1 MEDYILEMKGIVRTF
16 PGVRALNG
24 VDLQIKTGRVHG
36 LMGENGAGKSTLMKC
51 LVGINPPDSG
61 EIWLRGKKVTIPN
74 PYTALK
80 LGIAMIYQELNPVL
94 ERSVMENIWLGREPM
109 MRGIAGFLVDH
120 KTMYEQTRQLL
131 SELEIDIDP
140 KTKVKELSVAK
151 MQMIEI
157 AKAISYNADIV
168 IMDEPTSALTP
179 NEVKHLFD
187 MIRKLK
193 ERNVA
198 VIYITHKMEE
208 IFQIAD
214 EVTVLRDGNHIITE
228 PIEKMT
234 IDSLISAM
242 VGRRLT
248 EMFPKMECKIGDVKM
263 SVRHLEVPGLL
274 HDISFD
280 LRKGEILGV
289 AGLVGAGRTELM
301 ETLFGLRQKSAG
313 EILIDGKKTDIR
325 TPADAIKAGIGFLTE
340 DRRLNG
346 IIPVLSVK
354 INTIVANL
362 AHYTK
367 FGIFLNHKKIY
378 KDCEEYKE
386 RLKIRTPSLEAL
398 IQNLS
403 GGNQQKVLVARW
415 LLTNPEILILD
426 EPTRGI
432 DVGAK
437 AEIHTIITKLAC
449 EGKSIIMVSSEM
461 PEILG
466 MSDRI
471 MVVSHGQI
479 TAVLD
484 RKEADQETIMRYA
497 AAKYNNNQVA

>member
-1 MEDYILEMKGIVRTF
+1 
-16 PGVRALNG
+16 
-24 VDLQIKTGRVHG
+24 
-36 LMGENGAGKSTLMKC
+36 
-51 LVGINPPDSG
+51 
-61 EIWLRGKKVTIPN
+61 
-74 PYTALK
+74 
-80 LGIAMIYQELNPVL
+80 
-94 ERSVMENIWLGREPM
+94 
-109 MRGIAGFLVDH
+109 
-120 KTMYEQTRQLL
+120 
-131 SELEIDIDP
+131 
-140 KTKVKELSVAK
+140 
-151 MQMIEI
+151 
-157 AKAISYNADIV
+157 
-168 IMDEPTSALTP
+168 
-179 NEVKHLFD
+179 

-248 EMFPKMECKIGDVKM
+248 EMFPKMESKIGDVKM

-301 ETLFGLRQKSAG
+301 EALFGLRQRSAG

-367 FGIFLNHKKIY
+367 FGVFLNHKKIY

-471 MVVSHGQI
+471 LVVSRGQI

>member
-1 MEDYILEMKGIVRTF
+1 MEDYILEMKNIVRTF

-24 VDLQIKTGRVHG
+24 VDFRARRGSVHA

-61 EIWLRGKKVTIPN
+61 EIRLKGEKVTISN
-74 PYTALK
+74 PHDALK
-80 LGIAMIYQELNPVL
+80 LGIAMIYQELNPVI

-109 MRGIAGFLVDH
+109 LRGCSFLVDH
-120 KTMYEQTRQLL
+120 RAMYEQTRLL
-131 SELEIDIDP
+131 LEELEIDIDP
-140 KTKVKELSVAK
+140 KIKVKELSVAK

-168 IMDEPTSALTP
+168 IMDEPTSSLTP
-179 NEVKHLFD
+179 NEVEHLFS

-193 ERNVA
+193 DRNVA
-198 VIYITHKMEE
+198 IIYITHKMEE
-208 IFQIAD
+208 IFTIAD
-214 EVTVLRDGNHIITE
+214 EVTVLRDGNHITTK
-228 PIEKMT
+228 PIAEMT
-234 IDSLISAM
+234 IDSLITAM

-248 EMFPKMECKIGDVKM
+248 EMFPKMESQIGDVKLA
-263 SVRHLEVPGLL
+263 VRHLEVPGLL

-301 ETLFGLRQKSAG
+301 ETLFGLRRRSSG
-313 EILIDGKKTDIR
+313 EIFIDGKKVDIR
-325 TPADAIKAGIGFLTE
+325 MPSDAIKAGIGFLTE

-354 INTIVANL
+354 TNIIVANL
-362 AHYTK
+362 RNYLRHG
-367 FGIFLNHKKIY
+367 FFLNLKKIRQ
-378 KDCEEYKE
+378 DCEEYKD
-386 RLKIRTPSLEAL
+386 RLKIRTPSLDAL

-415 LLTNPEILILD
+415 LLTNPDILILD

-471 MVVSHGQI
+471 MVMSRGQI
-479 TAVLD
+479 TAILD

-497 AAKYNNNQVA
+497 AAKANNNVA

>member
-1 MEDYILEMKGIVRTF
+1 MEEYILEMKDIVRTF

-24 VDLQIKTGRVHG
+24 VEFRAKRGVVHA

-61 EIWLRGKKVTIPN
+61 EIWLKGKKVQIQNPN
-74 PYTALK
+74 EALK
-80 LGIAMIYQELNPVL
+80 LGIAMIYQELNPVA

-109 MRGIAGFLVDH
+109 LSKLPLFVDH
-120 KTMYEQTRQLL
+120 KEMYKKTKELL
-131 SELEIDIDP
+131 ENLEINIEP
-140 KTKVKELSVAK
+140 KVKVKELSVAK

-168 IMDEPTSALTP
+168 IMDEPTSSLTP
-179 NEVKHLFD
+179 NEVEHLFS
-187 MIRKLK
+187 MIQKLK
-193 ERNVA
+193 DRGVA

-208 IFQIAD
+208 IFNIAD
-214 EVTVLRDGNHIITE
+214 EVTVLRDGNHILTK
-228 PIEKMT
+228 PISEMT
-234 IDSLISAM
+234 IDSLITAM
-242 VGRRLT
+242 VGRYLT
-248 EMFPKMECKIGDVKM
+248 DMFPKMQSQIGDVKL

-280 LRKGEILGV
+280 VRKGEILGV

-301 ETLFGLRQKSAG
+301 ETLFGLRRKSSG
-313 EILIDGKKTDIR
+313 EIFIDGEKVEIR
-325 TPADAIKAGIGFLTE
+325 SPSDAINTGIGFLTE

-346 IIPVLSVK
+346 IIPVLSVQMN
-354 INTIVANL
+354 IILANIKNYSKL
-362 AHYTK
+362 K
-367 FGIFLNHKKIY
+367 IFLDLKTMQN
-378 KDCEEYKE
+378 DCEKYKE

-415 LLTNPEILILD
+415 LLTNPDILILD

-471 MVVSHGQI
+471 LVMSHGQI
-479 TAVLD
+479 TAILD
-484 RKEADQETIMRYA
+484 RKDANQEIIMRYA
-497 AAKYNNNQVA
+497 AAKTNAAIVA

>member
-1 MEDYILEMKGIVRTF
+1 MEEYILEMKDIVRTF

-24 VDLQIKTGRVHG
+24 VDFRAKRGVVHA

-61 EIWLRGKKVTIPN
+61 EIWLKGKKVQIQNPN
-74 PYTALK
+74 EALK
-80 LGIAMIYQELNPVL
+80 LGIAMIYQELNPVA

-109 MRGIAGFLVDH
+109 LSKLPLFVDH
-120 KTMYEQTRQLL
+120 KEMYKKTKELL
-131 SELEIDIDP
+131 ENLEINIEP
-140 KTKVKELSVAK
+140 KVKVKELSVAK

-168 IMDEPTSALTP
+168 IMDEPTSSLTP
-179 NEVKHLFD
+179 NEVEHLFS
-187 MIRKLK
+187 MIQKLK
-193 ERNVA
+193 DRGVA

-208 IFQIAD
+208 IFNIAD
-214 EVTVLRDGNHIITE
+214 EVTVLRDGNHILTK
-228 PIEKMT
+228 PISEMT
-234 IDSLISAM
+234 IDSLITAM
-242 VGRRLT
+242 VGRYLT
-248 EMFPKMECKIGDVKM
+248 DMFPKMQSQIGDVKL

-274 HDISFD
+274 HDISID
-280 LRKGEILGV
+280 VRKGEILGV

-301 ETLFGLRQKSAG
+301 ETLFGLRRKSSG
-313 EILIDGKKTDIR
+313 EIFIDGEKVEIR
-325 TPADAIKAGIGFLTE
+325 SPSDAINTGIGFLTE

-346 IIPVLSVK
+346 IIPVLSVQMN
-354 INTIVANL
+354 IILANIKNYSKL
-362 AHYTK
+362 K
-367 FGIFLNHKKIY
+367 IFLDLKTMQN
-378 KDCEEYKE
+378 DCEKYKE

-415 LLTNPEILILD
+415 LLTNPDILILD

-471 MVVSHGQI
+471 LVMSHGQI
-479 TAVLD
+479 TAILD
-484 RKEADQETIMRYA
+484 RKDANQEIIMRYA
-497 AAKYNNNQVA
+497 AAKTNAAIVA

>member
-1 MEDYILEMKGIVRTF
+1 MEEYILEMKDIVRTF

-24 VDLQIKTGRVHG
+24 VDFRAKRGVVHA
-36 LMGENGAGKSTLMKC
+36 LMGENGAGKSTHMKC

-61 EIWLRGKKVTIPN
+61 EIWLKGKKVQIQNPN
-74 PYTALK
+74 EALK
-80 LGIAMIYQELNPVL
+80 LGIAMIYQELNPVA

-109 MRGIAGFLVDH
+109 LSKLPLFVDH
-120 KTMYEQTRQLL
+120 KEMYKKTKELL
-131 SELEIDIDP
+131 ENLEINIEP
-140 KTKVKELSVAK
+140 KVKVKELSVAK

-168 IMDEPTSALTP
+168 IMDEPTSSLTP
-179 NEVKHLFD
+179 NEVEHLFS
-187 MIRKLK
+187 MIQKLK
-193 ERNVA
+193 DRGVA

-208 IFQIAD
+208 IFNIAD
-214 EVTVLRDGNHIITE
+214 EVTVLRDGNHILTK
-228 PIEKMT
+228 PISEMT
-234 IDSLISAM
+234 IDSLITAM
-242 VGRRLT
+242 VGRYLT
-248 EMFPKMECKIGDVKM
+248 DMFPKMQSQIGDVKL

-280 LRKGEILGV
+280 VRKGEILGV

-301 ETLFGLRQKSAG
+301 ETLFGLRRKSSG
-313 EILIDGKKTDIR
+313 EIFIDGEKVEIR
-325 TPADAIKAGIGFLTE
+325 SPSDAINTGIGFLTE

-346 IIPVLSVK
+346 IIPVLSVQMN
-354 INTIVANL
+354 IILANIKNYSKL
-362 AHYTK
+362 K
-367 FGIFLNHKKIY
+367 IFLDLKTMQN
-378 KDCEEYKE
+378 DCEKYKE

-415 LLTNPEILILD
+415 LLTNPDILILD

-471 MVVSHGQI
+471 LVMSHGQI
-479 TAVLD
+479 TAILD
-484 RKEADQETIMRYA
+484 RKDANQEIIMRYA
-497 AAKYNNNQVA
+497 AAKTNAAIVA

>member
-1 MEDYILEMKGIVRTF
+1 
-16 PGVRALNG
+16 
-24 VDLQIKTGRVHG
+24 
-36 LMGENGAGKSTLMKC
+36 
-51 LVGINPPDSG
+51 
-61 EIWLRGKKVTIPN
+61 
-74 PYTALK
+74 
-80 LGIAMIYQELNPVL
+80 
-94 ERSVMENIWLGREPM
+94 
-109 MRGIAGFLVDH
+109 
-120 KTMYEQTRQLL
+120 
-131 SELEIDIDP
+131 
-140 KTKVKELSVAK
+140 
-151 MQMIEI
+151 
-157 AKAISYNADIV
+157 
-168 IMDEPTSALTP
+168 
-179 NEVKHLFD
+179 

-193 ERNVA
+193 DRNVA
-198 VIYITHKMEE
+198 IIYITHKMEE
-208 IFQIAD
+208 IFTIAD
-214 EVTVLRDGNHIITE
+214 EVTVLRDGNHITTK
-228 PIEKMT
+228 PIAEMT
-234 IDSLISAM
+234 IDSLITAM

-248 EMFPKMECKIGDVKM
+248 EMFPKMESQIGDVKLA
-263 SVRHLEVPGLL
+263 VRHLEVPGLL

-301 ETLFGLRQKSAG
+301 ETLFGLRRRSSG
-313 EILIDGKKTDIR
+313 EIFIDGKKVDIR
-325 TPADAIKAGIGFLTE
+325 MPSDAIKAGIGFLTE

-354 INTIVANL
+354 TNIIVANL
-362 AHYTK
+362 RNYLRHG
-367 FGIFLNHKKIY
+367 FFLNLKKIRQ
-378 KDCEEYKE
+378 DCEEYKD
-386 RLKIRTPSLEAL
+386 RLKIRTPSLDAL

-415 LLTNPEILILD
+415 LLTNPDILILD

-471 MVVSHGQI
+471 MVMSRGQI
-479 TAVLD
+479 TAILD

-497 AAKYNNNQVA
+497 AAKANNNVA

>member
-1 MEDYILEMKGIVRTF
+1 MEEYILEMKGIVRTF

-24 VDLQIKTGRVHG
+24 VDFRIRPGSVHA

-61 EIWLRGKKVTIPN
+61 EIWLKGRKVSIPN
-74 PYTALK
+74 PHTALK

-109 MRGIAGFLVDH
+109 HASAKFLVDH
-120 KTMYEQTRQLL
+120 KAMYAQTKTLL

-140 KTKVKELSVAK
+140 KTKVKELSVAR

-179 NEVKHLFD
+179 NEVEHLFA
-187 MIRKLK
+187 MIRKLR

-214 EVTVLRDGNHIITE
+214 EVTVLRDGNHIITK
-228 PIEKMT
+228 PISEMN
-234 IDSLISAM
+234 IDSLITAM
-242 VGRRLT
+242 VGRHLT
-248 EMFPKMECKIGDVKM
+248 EMFPKMESQIGGVKM
-263 SVRHLEVPGLL
+263 EVRHLEVPGLL
-274 HDISFD
+274 HDISFE

-301 ETLFGLRQKSAG
+301 ETIFGLRKRSAG
-313 EILIDGKKTDIR
+313 DIFIDGKKVNIQS
-325 TPADAIKAGIGFLTE
+325 PADAIKAGIGFLTE

-346 IIPVLSVK
+346 IIPVLSVR

-362 AHYTK
+362 GQYLK
-367 FGIFLNHKKIY
+367 YGIFLNHRKIR
-378 KDCEEYKE
+378 KDCEEYKD
-386 RLKIRTPSLEAL
+386 RLKIRTPSLDAL

-415 LLTNPEILILD
+415 LLTNPDILILD

-471 MVVSHGQI
+471 LVMSRGEI

-484 RKEADQETIMRYA
+484 RKDADQETIMRYA
-497 AAKYNNNQVA
+497 AAKANNNHQVA

>member
-1 MEDYILEMKGIVRTF
+1 MEDYILEMKSIVRTF

-24 VDLQIKTGRVHG
+24 VDFSAKRGMVHA

-61 EIWLRGKKVTIPN
+61 EIWLKGKRVVIPN
-74 PYTALK
+74 PHEALK

-109 MRGIAGFLVDH
+109 LRGVPVLVDH
-120 KTMYEQTRQLL
+120 KAMYAQTKELL
-131 SELEIDIDP
+131 GELEIEIDP
-140 KTKVKELSVAK
+140 KIKVKELSVAK

-157 AKAISYNADIV
+157 AKAISYNADVV
-168 IMDEPTSALTP
+168 IMDEPTSSLTP
-179 NEVKHLFD
+179 NEVDHLFS

-208 IFQIAD
+208 IFTIAD
-214 EVTVLRDGNHIITE
+214 EVTVLRDGNNITTS
-228 PIEKMT
+228 PISEIT
-234 IDSLISAM
+234 IDTLITAM

-248 EMFPKMECKIGDVKM
+248 EMFPKMESQIGDVKLA
-263 SVRHLEVPGLL
+263 VKHIELPGLL

-280 LRKGEILGV
+280 LKRGEILGV

-301 ETLFGLRQKSAG
+301 ETIFGLRHRTAG
-313 EILIDGKKTDIR
+313 DVFIDGKKIEIR
-325 TPADAIKAGIGFLTE
+325 APSDAIAAGIGFLTE

-354 INTIVANL
+354 LNTIVANIRSY
-362 AHYTK
+362 AR
-367 FGIFLNHKKIY
+367 FGLFLNLKKIRRDCDDY
-378 KDCEEYKE
+378 KD

-415 LLTNPEILILD
+415 LLTNPDILILD

-471 MVVSHGQI
+471 LVMSRGQL

-497 AAKYNNNQVA
+497 AAKANNNQVA

>member
-1 MEDYILEMKGIVRTF
+1 MEEYILEMKDIVRTF

-24 VDLQIKTGRVHG
+24 VDFRAKRGVVHA

-61 EIWLRGKKVTIPN
+61 EIWLKGKKVQIQNPN
-74 PYTALK
+74 EALK
-80 LGIAMIYQELNPVL
+80 LGIAMIYQELNPVA

-109 MRGIAGFLVDH
+109 LPKLPLFVDH
-120 KTMYEQTRQLL
+120 KEMYKKTKELL
-131 SELEIDIDP
+131 ENLEINIEP
-140 KTKVKELSVAK
+140 KVKVKELSVAK

-168 IMDEPTSALTP
+168 IMDEPTSSLTP
-179 NEVKHLFD
+179 NEVEHLFS
-187 MIRKLK
+187 MIQKLK
-193 ERNVA
+193 DRGVA

-208 IFQIAD
+208 IFNIAD
-214 EVTVLRDGNHIITE
+214 EVTVLRDGNHILTK
-228 PIEKMT
+228 PISEMT
-234 IDSLISAM
+234 IDSLITAM
-242 VGRRLT
+242 VGRYLT
-248 EMFPKMECKIGDVKM
+248 DMFPKMQSQIGDVKL

-280 LRKGEILGV
+280 VRKGEILGV

-301 ETLFGLRQKSAG
+301 ETLFGLRRKSSG
-313 EILIDGKKTDIR
+313 EIFIDGEKVEIR
-325 TPADAIKAGIGFLTE
+325 SPSDAINTGIGFLTE

-346 IIPVLSVK
+346 IIPVLSVQMN
-354 INTIVANL
+354 IILANIKNYSKL
-362 AHYTK
+362 K
-367 FGIFLNHKKIY
+367 IFLDLKTMQN
-378 KDCEEYKE
+378 DCEKYKE

-415 LLTNPEILILD
+415 LLTNPDILILD

-471 MVVSHGQI
+471 LVMSHGQI
-479 TAVLD
+479 TAILD
-484 RKEADQETIMRYA
+484 RKDANQEIIMRYA
-497 AAKYNNNQVA
+497 AAKTNAAIVA

>member
-1 MEDYILEMKGIVRTF
+1 
-16 PGVRALNG
+16 
-24 VDLQIKTGRVHG
+24 
-36 LMGENGAGKSTLMKC
+36 
-51 LVGINPPDSG
+51 
-61 EIWLRGKKVTIPN
+61 
-74 PYTALK
+74 
-80 LGIAMIYQELNPVL
+80 
-94 ERSVMENIWLGREPM
+94 
-109 MRGIAGFLVDH
+109 
-120 KTMYEQTRQLL
+120 
-131 SELEIDIDP
+131 
-140 KTKVKELSVAK
+140 
-151 MQMIEI
+151 MIEI

-248 EMFPKMECKIGDVKM
+248 EMFPKMESKIGDVKM

-301 ETLFGLRQKSAG
+301 EALFGLRQRSAG

-367 FGIFLNHKKIY
+367 FGVFLNHKKIY

-403 GGNQQKVLVARW
+403 GGNQQKVVIAREIGRNPELLVAAQ
-415 LLTNPEILILD
+415 
-426 EPTRGI
+426 PTRGL
-432 DVGAK
+432 DVGAI
-437 AEIHTIITKLAC
+437 EF
-449 EGKSIIMVSSEM
+449 V
-461 PEILG
+461 
-466 MSDRI
+466 
-471 MVVSHGQI
+471 HGQI
-479 TAVLD
+479 LAERTAGKAVLLISLELEEVLSLAD
-484 RKEADQETIMRYA
+484 RILVMYEGHIVKEFTGSEADAETLGYYMTGGGGTKLDGSIA
-497 AAKYNNNQVA
+497 PGAPAEGEVGA

>member
-1 MEDYILEMKGIVRTF
+1 MEDYILEMKNIVRTF

-24 VDLQIKTGRVHG
+24 VDFRAKRGSVHA

-61 EIWLRGKKVTIPN
+61 EIWLKGKKVTIPN
-74 PYTALK
+74 PHEALK

-109 MRGIAGFLVDH
+109 LRRFGLLVDH
-120 KTMYEQTRQLL
+120 RAMYEQTRQLL
-131 SELEIDIDP
+131 KELEIDIDP

-157 AKAISYNADIV
+157 AKAISYNADVV
-168 IMDEPTSALTP
+168 IMDEPTSSLTP
-179 NEVKHLFD
+179 NEVEHLFS

-193 ERNVA
+193 ARNVA

-208 IFQIAD
+208 IFTIAD
-214 EVTVLRDGNHIITE
+214 EVTVLRDGNNITTN
-228 PIEKMT
+228 PIAEMT
-234 IDSLISAM
+234 IDSLITAM
-242 VGRRLT
+242 VGRHLT
-248 EMFPKMECKIGDVKM
+248 EMFPKMESQIGDVKLA
-263 SVRHLEVPGLL
+263 VRHLEVPGLL

-301 ETLFGLRQKSAG
+301 EALFGLRRKSAG
-313 EILIDGKKTDIR
+313 EIFIDGKKVEIR
-325 TPADAIKAGIGFLTE
+325 APSDAIEAGIGFLTE

-354 INTIVANL
+354 VNIIVANL
-362 AHYTK
+362 RNYLRYG
-367 FGIFLNHKKIY
+367 FFLNLKKIHQ
-378 KDCEEYKE
+378 DCEEFKD
-386 RLKIRTPSLEAL
+386 RLKIRAPSLDTL

-415 LLTNPEILILD
+415 LLTNPDILILD

-471 MVVSHGQI
+471 MVMSRGQI
-479 TAVLD
+479 TAILD

-497 AAKYNNNQVA
+497 AAKANNNKVA

>member
-1 MEDYILEMKGIVRTF
+1 MEEYILEMKDIVRTF

-24 VDLQIKTGRVHG
+24 VDFRAKRGVVHA

-61 EIWLRGKKVTIPN
+61 EIWLKGKKVQIQNPN
-74 PYTALK
+74 EALK
-80 LGIAMIYQELNPVL
+80 LGIAMIYQELNPVA

-109 MRGIAGFLVDH
+109 LSKLPLFVDH
-120 KTMYEQTRQLL
+120 KEMYKKTKELL
-131 SELEIDIDP
+131 ENLEINIEP
-140 KTKVKELSVAK
+140 KVKVKELSVAK

-168 IMDEPTSALTP
+168 IMDEPTSSLTP
-179 NEVKHLFD
+179 NEVEHLFS
-187 MIRKLK
+187 MIQKLK
-193 ERNVA
+193 DRGVA

-208 IFQIAD
+208 IFNIAD
-214 EVTVLRDGNHIITE
+214 EVTVLRDGNHILTK
-228 PIEKMT
+228 PISEMT
-234 IDSLISAM
+234 IDSLITAM
-242 VGRRLT
+242 VGRYLT
-248 EMFPKMECKIGDVKM
+248 DMFPKMQSQIGDVKL

-280 LRKGEILGV
+280 VRKGEILGV

-301 ETLFGLRQKSAG
+301 ETLFGLRRKSSG
-313 EILIDGKKTDIR
+313 EIFIDGEKVEIR
-325 TPADAIKAGIGFLTE
+325 SPSDAINTGIGFLTE

-346 IIPVLSVK
+346 IIPVLSVQMN
-354 INTIVANL
+354 IILANIKNYSKL
-362 AHYTK
+362 K
-367 FGIFLNHKKIY
+367 IFLDLKTMQN
-378 KDCEEYKE
+378 DCEKYKE

-415 LLTNPEILILD
+415 LLTNPDILILD

-471 MVVSHGQI
+471 LVMSHGQI
-479 TAVLD
+479 TAILD
-484 RKEADQETIMRYA
+484 RKDANQEIIMRYA
-497 AAKYNNNQVA
+497 AAKTNAAIVA

>member
-1 MEDYILEMKGIVRTF
+1 MEDCILEMKSIVRTF

-24 VDLQIKTGRVHG
+24 VDFSAKRGMVHA

-61 EIWLRGKKVTIPN
+61 EIWLKGKKVVIPN
-74 PYTALK
+74 PHEALK

-109 MRGIAGFLVDH
+109 LRGAPFLVDH
-120 KTMYEQTRQLL
+120 KAMYAQTKELL
-131 SELEIDIDP
+131 KELEIEIDP
-140 KTKVKELSVAK
+140 KIKVKELSVAK

-168 IMDEPTSALTP
+168 IMDEPTSSLTP
-179 NEVKHLFD
+179 NEVEHLFS

-193 ERNVA
+193 ERSVA

-208 IFQIAD
+208 IFTIAD
-214 EVTVLRDGNHIITE
+214 EVTVLRDGNNITTN
-228 PIEKMT
+228 PISEIT
-234 IDSLISAM
+234 IDSLITAM

-248 EMFPKMECKIGDVKM
+248 EMFPKMESQIGDVKLA
-263 SVRHLEVPGLL
+263 VKHLEVPGLL

-280 LRKGEILGV
+280 LKRGEILGV

-301 ETLFGLRQKSAG
+301 ETIFGLRHKTSG
-313 EILIDGKKTDIR
+313 EVFIDGKKIDIR
-325 TPADAIKAGIGFLTE
+325 TPSDAIEAGIGFLTE

-354 INTIVANL
+354 LNTIVANIRS
-362 AHYTK
+362 YVR
-367 FGIFLNHKKIY
+367 FGLFLNLKKIQHDCEDY
-378 KDCEEYKE
+378 KD

-415 LLTNPEILILD
+415 LLTNPDILILD

-471 MVVSHGQI
+471 LVMSRGQL
-479 TAVLD
+479 TAILD

-497 AAKYNNNQVA
+497 AAKANNNQVA

>member
-1 MEDYILEMKGIVRTF
+1 MEDYILEMKNIVRTF

-24 VDLQIKTGRVHG
+24 VDFRAKRGSVHA

-61 EIWLRGKKVTIPN
+61 EIWLKGEKVTIPN
-74 PYTALK
+74 PHEALK

-109 MRGIAGFLVDH
+109 LRGLGVLVDH

-131 SELEIDIDP
+131 KELEIDIDP
-140 KTKVKELSVAK
+140 KIKVKELSVAK

-157 AKAISYNADIV
+157 AKAISYNADVV
-168 IMDEPTSALTP
+168 IMDEPTSSLTP
-179 NEVKHLFD
+179 NEVEHLFS

-193 ERNVA
+193 ARNVA

-208 IFQIAD
+208 IFTIAD
-214 EVTVLRDGNHIITE
+214 EVTVLRDGNNITTN
-228 PIEKMT
+228 PISEMT
-234 IDSLISAM
+234 IDSLITAM

-248 EMFPKMECKIGDVKM
+248 EMFPKMESQIGDVKLA
-263 SVRHLEVPGLL
+263 VQHVEVPGLL

-301 ETLFGLRQKSAG
+301 ETLFGLRRKSAG
-313 EILIDGKKTDIR
+313 EILIDGKKVEIR
-325 TPADAIKAGIGFLTE
+325 SPTDAIEAGIGFLTE

-354 INTIVANL
+354 VNTIVANL
-362 AHYTK
+362 RNYLK
-367 FGIFLNHKKIY
+367 YGFFLNLKHIHT
-378 KDCEEYKE
+378 DCEDFRD
-386 RLKIRTPSLEAL
+386 RLKIRSPSLDAL

-415 LLTNPEILILD
+415 LLTNPDILILD

-466 MSDRI
+466 MSDRVLV
-471 MVVSHGQI
+471 MSRGQI
-479 TAVLD
+479 TAILD
-484 RKEADQETIMRYA
+484 RKDADQETIMRYA
-497 AAKYNNNQVA
+497 SAKANNNKVA

>member
-1 MEDYILEMKGIVRTF
+1 MEDYILEMKNIVRTF

-24 VDLQIKTGRVHG
+24 VDFRARRGSVHA

-61 EIWLRGKKVTIPN
+61 EIWLKGEKVTILN
-74 PYTALK
+74 PHDALK
-80 LGIAMIYQELNPVL
+80 LGIAMIYQELNPVI

-109 MRGIAGFLVDH
+109 LRGCSFLVDH
-120 KTMYEQTRQLL
+120 RAMYEQTRQLL
-131 SELEIDIDP
+131 EELEIDIDP
-140 KTKVKELSVAK
+140 KIKVKELSVAK

-168 IMDEPTSALTP
+168 IMDEPTSSLTP
-179 NEVKHLFD
+179 NEVEHLFS

-193 ERNVA
+193 DRNVA
-198 VIYITHKMEE
+198 IIYITHKMEE
-208 IFQIAD
+208 IFTIAD
-214 EVTVLRDGNHIITE
+214 EVTVLRDGNHITTK
-228 PIEKMT
+228 PIAEMT
-234 IDSLISAM
+234 IDSLITAM

-248 EMFPKMECKIGDVKM
+248 EMFPKMESQIGDTKLA
-263 SVRHLEVPGLL
+263 VRHLEVSGLL

-301 ETLFGLRQKSAG
+301 ETLFGLRRRSSG
-313 EILIDGKKTDIR
+313 EIFIDGKKVDIR
-325 TPADAIKAGIGFLTE
+325 MPSDAIKAGIGFLTE

-354 INTIVANL
+354 TNIIVANL
-362 AHYTK
+362 RNYLRHG
-367 FGIFLNHKKIY
+367 FFLNLKKIRQ
-378 KDCEEYKE
+378 DCEEYKD
-386 RLKIRTPSLEAL
+386 RLKIRTPSLDTL

-415 LLTNPEILILD
+415 LLTNPDILILD

-471 MVVSHGQI
+471 MVMSRGQV
-479 TAVLD
+479 TAILD

-497 AAKYNNNQVA
+497 AAKANNNVA

>member
-1 MEDYILEMKGIVRTF
+1 MEEYILEMKDIVRTF

-24 VDLQIKTGRVHG
+24 VDFRAKRGVVHA

-61 EIWLRGKKVTIPN
+61 EIWLKGKKVQIQNPN
-74 PYTALK
+74 EALK
-80 LGIAMIYQELNPVL
+80 LGIAMIYQELNPVA

-109 MRGIAGFLVDH
+109 LSKLPLFVDH
-120 KTMYEQTRQLL
+120 KEMYKKTKELL
-131 SELEIDIDP
+131 ENLEINIEP
-140 KTKVKELSVAK
+140 KVKVKELSVAK

-168 IMDEPTSALTP
+168 IMDEPTSSLTP
-179 NEVKHLFD
+179 NEVEHLFS
-187 MIRKLK
+187 MIQKLK
-193 ERNVA
+193 DRGVA

-208 IFQIAD
+208 IFTIAD
-214 EVTVLRDGNHIITE
+214 EVTVLRDGNHILTK
-228 PIEKMT
+228 PISEMT
-234 IDSLISAM
+234 IDSLITAM
-242 VGRRLT
+242 VGRYLT
-248 EMFPKMECKIGDVKM
+248 DMFPKMQSQIGDVKL

-280 LRKGEILGV
+280 VRKGEILGV

-301 ETLFGLRQKSAG
+301 ETLFGLRRKSSG
-313 EILIDGKKTDIR
+313 EIFIDGEKVEIR
-325 TPADAIKAGIGFLTE
+325 SPSDAINTGIGFLTE

-346 IIPVLSVK
+346 IIPVLSVQMN
-354 INTIVANL
+354 IILANIKNYSKL
-362 AHYTK
+362 K
-367 FGIFLNHKKIY
+367 IFLDLKTMQN
-378 KDCEEYKE
+378 DCEKYKE

-415 LLTNPEILILD
+415 LLTNPDILILD

-471 MVVSHGQI
+471 LVMSHGQI
-479 TAVLD
+479 TAILD
-484 RKEADQETIMRYA
+484 RKDANQEIIMRYA
-497 AAKYNNNQVA
+497 AAKTNAAIVA

>member
-1 MEDYILEMKGIVRTF
+1 MEEYILEMKDIVRTF

-24 VDLQIKTGRVHG
+24 VDFRAKRGVVHA

-61 EIWLRGKKVTIPN
+61 EIWLKGKKVQIQNPN
-74 PYTALK
+74 EALK
-80 LGIAMIYQELNPVL
+80 LGIAMIYQELNPVA

-109 MRGIAGFLVDH
+109 LPKLPLFVDH
-120 KTMYEQTRQLL
+120 KEMYKKTKELL
-131 SELEIDIDP
+131 ENLEINIEP
-140 KTKVKELSVAK
+140 KVKVKELSVAK

-157 AKAISYNADIV
+157 AKAISYNADVV
-168 IMDEPTSALTP
+168 IMDEPTSSLTP
-179 NEVKHLFD
+179 NEVAHLFS
-187 MIRKLK
+187 MIQKLK
-193 ERNVA
+193 NRGVA

-208 IFQIAD
+208 IFNIAD
-214 EVTVLRDGNHIITE
+214 EVTVLRDGNHILTK
-228 PIEKMT
+228 PISEMT
-234 IDSLISAM
+234 IDSLITAM
-242 VGRRLT
+242 VGRYLT
-248 EMFPKMECKIGDVKM
+248 DMFPKMQSQIGDVKL

-280 LRKGEILGV
+280 VRKGEILGV

-301 ETLFGLRQKSAG
+301 ETLFGLRRKSSG
-313 EILIDGKKTDIR
+313 EIFIDGEKVEIR
-325 TPADAIKAGIGFLTE
+325 SPSDAINTGIGFLTE

-346 IIPVLSVK
+346 IIPVLSVQMN
-354 INTIVANL
+354 IILANIKNYSKL
-362 AHYTK
+362 K
-367 FGIFLNHKKIY
+367 IFLDLKTMQN
-378 KDCEEYKE
+378 DCEKYKE

-415 LLTNPEILILD
+415 LLTNPDILILD

-471 MVVSHGQI
+471 LVMSHGQI
-479 TAVLD
+479 TAILD
-484 RKEADQETIMRYA
+484 RKDANQEIIMRYA
-497 AAKYNNNQVA
+497 AAKTNAAIVA

>member
-1 MEDYILEMKGIVRTF
+1 MEDYILEMKNIVRTF

-24 VDLQIKTGRVHG
+24 VDFRAKRGSVHA

-61 EIWLRGKKVTIPN
+61 EIWLKGKKVTIPN
-74 PYTALK
+74 PHEALK

-109 MRGIAGFLVDH
+109 LRKFGLLVDH
-120 KTMYEQTRQLL
+120 RAMYEQTRQLL
-131 SELEIDIDP
+131 KELEIDIDP

-157 AKAISYNADIV
+157 AKAISYNADVV
-168 IMDEPTSALTP
+168 IMDEPTSSLTP
-179 NEVKHLFD
+179 NEVEHLFS

-193 ERNVA
+193 ARNVA

-208 IFQIAD
+208 IFTIAD
-214 EVTVLRDGNHIITE
+214 EVTVLRDGNNITTN
-228 PIEKMT
+228 PIAEMT
-234 IDSLISAM
+234 IDSLITAM
-242 VGRRLT
+242 VGRHLT
-248 EMFPKMECKIGDVKM
+248 EMFPKMESQIGDVKLA
-263 SVRHLEVPGLL
+263 VRHLEVPGLL

-301 ETLFGLRQKSAG
+301 EALFGLRRKSAG
-313 EILIDGKKTDIR
+313 EIFIDGKKVEIR
-325 TPADAIKAGIGFLTE
+325 APSDAIEAGIGFLTE

-354 INTIVANL
+354 VNIIVANL
-362 AHYTK
+362 RNYLRYG
-367 FGIFLNHKKIY
+367 FFLNLKKIHH
-378 KDCEEYKE
+378 DCEEFKE
-386 RLKIRTPSLEAL
+386 RLKIRTPSLDTL

-415 LLTNPEILILD
+415 LLTNPDILILD

-449 EGKSIIMVSSEM
+449 EGKSVIMVSSEM

-471 MVVSHGQI
+471 MVMSRGQI
-479 TAVLD
+479 TAILD

-497 AAKYNNNQVA
+497 AAKANNNKVA

>member
-1 MEDYILEMKGIVRTF
+1 MEDYILEMKNIVRTF

-24 VDLQIKTGRVHG
+24 VDFRAKRGSVHA
-36 LMGENGAGKSTLMKC
+36 LVGENGAGKSTLMKC

-61 EIWLRGKKVTIPN
+61 EIWLKGKKVTIPN
-74 PYTALK
+74 PHEALK

-109 MRGIAGFLVDH
+109 LRKFGLLVDH
-120 KTMYEQTRQLL
+120 RAMYEQTRQLL
-131 SELEIDIDP
+131 KELEIDIDP

-157 AKAISYNADIV
+157 AKAISYNADVV
-168 IMDEPTSALTP
+168 IMDEPTSSLTP
-179 NEVKHLFD
+179 NEVEHLFS

-193 ERNVA
+193 ARNVA
-198 VIYITHKMEE
+198 IIYITHKMEE
-208 IFQIAD
+208 IFTIAD
-214 EVTVLRDGNHIITE
+214 EVTVLRDGNNITTN
-228 PIEKMT
+228 PIADMT
-234 IDSLISAM
+234 IDSLITAM
-242 VGRRLT
+242 VGRHLT
-248 EMFPKMECKIGDVKM
+248 EMFPKMESQIGDVKLA
-263 SVRHLEVPGLL
+263 VRHLEVPGLL

-301 ETLFGLRQKSAG
+301 ETLFGLRRKSGG
-313 EILIDGKKTDIR
+313 EIFIDGTKVEIR
-325 TPADAIKAGIGFLTE
+325 APSDAIEAGIGFLTE

-354 INTIVANL
+354 VNTIVANL
-362 AHYTK
+362 KNYLRYG
-367 FGIFLNHKKIY
+367 FFLNLKKIQQ
-378 KDCEEYKE
+378 DCEEFKE
-386 RLKIRTPSLEAL
+386 RLKIRTPSLDAL

-415 LLTNPEILILD
+415 LLTNPDILILD

-471 MVVSHGQI
+471 MVMSRGQI
-479 TAVLD
+479 TAILD
-484 RKEADQETIMRYA
+484 RKDADQETIMRYA
-497 AAKYNNNQVA
+497 AAKANNNKVA

>member
-1 MEDYILEMKGIVRTF
+1 MEDYILEMKNIVRTF

-24 VDLQIKTGRVHG
+24 VDFRAKRGSVHA

-61 EIWLRGKKVTIPN
+61 EIWLKGKKVTIPN
-74 PYTALK
+74 PHEALK

-109 MRGIAGFLVDH
+109 LRKFGLLVDH
-120 KTMYEQTRQLL
+120 RAMYEQTRQLL
-131 SELEIDIDP
+131 KELEIDIDP

-157 AKAISYNADIV
+157 AKAISYNADVV
-168 IMDEPTSALTP
+168 IMDEPTSSLTP
-179 NEVKHLFD
+179 NEVEHLFS

-193 ERNVA
+193 ARNVA

-208 IFQIAD
+208 IFTIAD
-214 EVTVLRDGNHIITE
+214 EVTVLRDGNNITTN
-228 PIEKMT
+228 PIAEMT
-234 IDSLISAM
+234 IDSLITAM
-242 VGRRLT
+242 VGRHLT
-248 EMFPKMECKIGDVKM
+248 EMFPKMESQIGDVKLA
-263 SVRHLEVPGLL
+263 VRHLEVPGLL

-301 ETLFGLRQKSAG
+301 EALFGLRRKSAG
-313 EILIDGKKTDIR
+313 EIFIDGKKVEIR
-325 TPADAIKAGIGFLTE
+325 APSDAIEAGIGFLTE

-354 INTIVANL
+354 VNIIVANL
-362 AHYTK
+362 RNYLRYG
-367 FGIFLNHKKIY
+367 FFLNLKKIHH
-378 KDCEEYKE
+378 DCEEFKE
-386 RLKIRTPSLEAL
+386 RLKIRTPSLDTL

-415 LLTNPEILILD
+415 LLTNPDILILD

-471 MVVSHGQI
+471 MVMSRGQI
-479 TAVLD
+479 TAILD
-484 RKEADQETIMRYA
+484 RKDADQETIMRYA
-497 AAKYNNNQVA
+497 AAKANNNKVA

>member
-1 MEDYILEMKGIVRTF
+1 MEEYILEMKDIVRTF

-24 VDLQIKTGRVHG
+24 VDFRAKRGVVHA

-61 EIWLRGKKVTIPN
+61 EIWLKGKKVQIQNPN
-74 PYTALK
+74 EALK
-80 LGIAMIYQELNPVL
+80 LGIAMIYQELNPVA

-109 MRGIAGFLVDH
+109 LSKLPLFVDH
-120 KTMYEQTRQLL
+120 KEMYKKTKELL
-131 SELEIDIDP
+131 ENLEINIEP
-140 KTKVKELSVAK
+140 KVKVKELSVAK

-157 AKAISYNADIV
+157 AKAISYNADVV
-168 IMDEPTSALTP
+168 IMDEPTSSLTP
-179 NEVKHLFD
+179 NEVAHLFS
-187 MIRKLK
+187 MIQKLK
-193 ERNVA
+193 NRGVA

-208 IFQIAD
+208 IFNIAD
-214 EVTVLRDGNHIITE
+214 EVTVLRDGNHILTK
-228 PIEKMT
+228 PISEMT
-234 IDSLISAM
+234 IDSLITAM
-242 VGRRLT
+242 VGRYLT
-248 EMFPKMECKIGDVKM
+248 DMFPKMQSQIGDVKL

-280 LRKGEILGV
+280 VRKGEILGV

-301 ETLFGLRQKSAG
+301 ETLFGLRRKSSG
-313 EILIDGKKTDIR
+313 EIFIDGEKVEIR
-325 TPADAIKAGIGFLTE
+325 SPSDAINTGIGFLTE

-346 IIPVLSVK
+346 IIPVLSVQMN
-354 INTIVANL
+354 IILANIKNYSKL
-362 AHYTK
+362 K
-367 FGIFLNHKKIY
+367 IFLDLKTMQN
-378 KDCEEYKE
+378 DCEKYKE

-415 LLTNPEILILD
+415 LLTNPDILILD

-471 MVVSHGQI
+471 LVMSHGQI
-479 TAVLD
+479 TAILD
-484 RKEADQETIMRYA
+484 RKDANQEIIMRYA
-497 AAKYNNNQVA
+497 AAKTNAAIVA

>member
-1 MEDYILEMKGIVRTF
+1 MEEYILEMKNIVRTF

-24 VDLQIKTGRVHG
+24 VSFQTKRGSVHA

-61 EIWLRGKKVTIPN
+61 EIWLKREKITIPN
-74 PYTALK
+74 PHEALK
-80 LGIAMIYQELNPVL
+80 LGIAMIYQELNPVV

-109 MRGIAGFLVDH
+109 LRGLGVLVDH
-120 KTMYEQTRQLL
+120 KAMYEQTRQLL
-131 SELEIDIDP
+131 NELEIDIDP
-140 KTKVKELSVAK
+140 KIKVKELSVAK

-157 AKAISYNADIV
+157 AKAISYNADVV
-168 IMDEPTSALTP
+168 IMDEPTSSLTP
-179 NEVKHLFD
+179 NEVEHLFS

-193 ERNVA
+193 ARNVA

-208 IFQIAD
+208 IFTIAD
-214 EVTVLRDGNHIITE
+214 EVTVLRDGNNITTN
-228 PIEKMT
+228 PIAEIN
-234 IDSLISAM
+234 IDSLITAM

-248 EMFPKMECKIGDVKM
+248 EMFPKMESKIGDVKLA
-263 SVRHLEVPGLL
+263 VHNIEVPGLL

-301 ETLFGLRQKSAG
+301 ETLFGLRRKSAG
-313 EILIDGKKTDIR
+313 EILIDGKKIDIR
-325 TPADAIKAGIGFLTE
+325 VPSDAIRAGIGFLTE

-354 INTIVANL
+354 VNTIVANL
-362 AHYTK
+362 RNYLK
-367 FGIFLNHKKIY
+367 YGFFLNLRKIQS
-378 KDCEEYKE
+378 DCEEYKN
-386 RLKIRTPSLEAL
+386 RLKIRTPSLDTL

-415 LLTNPEILILD
+415 LLTNPDILILD

-471 MVVSHGQI
+471 LVMSRGQI
-479 TAVLD
+479 TAILD
-484 RKEADQETIMRYA
+484 RKDADQETIMRYA
-497 AAKYNNNQVA
+497 AAKANNNKVA

>member
-1 MEDYILEMKGIVRTF
+1 MEDYILEMKNIVRTF

-24 VDLQIKTGRVHG
+24 VDFRAKRGSVHA
-36 LMGENGAGKSTLMKC
+36 LVGENGAGKSTLMKC

-61 EIWLRGKKVTIPN
+61 EIWLKGKKVTILN
-74 PYTALK
+74 PHEALK

-109 MRGIAGFLVDH
+109 LRKFGLLVDH
-120 KTMYEQTRQLL
+120 RAMYEQTRQLL
-131 SELEIDIDP
+131 KELEIDIDP

-157 AKAISYNADIV
+157 AKAISYNADVV
-168 IMDEPTSALTP
+168 IMDEPTSSLTP
-179 NEVKHLFD
+179 NEVEHLFS

-193 ERNVA
+193 ARNVA

-208 IFQIAD
+208 IFTIAD
-214 EVTVLRDGNHIITE
+214 EVTVLRDGNNITTN
-228 PIEKMT
+228 PIAEMT
-234 IDSLISAM
+234 IDSLITAM
-242 VGRRLT
+242 VGRHLT
-248 EMFPKMECKIGDVKM
+248 EMFPKMESQIGDVKLA
-263 SVRHLEVPGLL
+263 VRHLEVPGLL

-301 ETLFGLRQKSAG
+301 EALFGLRRKSAG
-313 EILIDGKKTDIR
+313 EIFIDGKKVEIR
-325 TPADAIKAGIGFLTE
+325 APSDAIEAGIGFLTE

-354 INTIVANL
+354 VNIIVANL
-362 AHYTK
+362 RNYLRYG
-367 FGIFLNHKKIY
+367 FFLNLKKIHQ
-378 KDCEEYKE
+378 DCEEFKD
-386 RLKIRTPSLEAL
+386 RLKIRAPSLDTL

-415 LLTNPEILILD
+415 LLTNPDILILD

-471 MVVSHGQI
+471 MVMSRGQI
-479 TAVLD
+479 TAILD

-497 AAKYNNNQVA
+497 AAKANNNKVA

>member
-1 MEDYILEMKGIVRTF
+1 MEEYILEMKDIVRTF

-24 VDLQIKTGRVHG
+24 VEFRAKRGVVHA

-61 EIWLRGKKVTIPN
+61 EIWLKGKKVQIQNPN
-74 PYTALK
+74 EALK
-80 LGIAMIYQELNPVL
+80 LGIAMIYQELNPVA

-109 MRGIAGFLVDH
+109 LPKLPLFVDH
-120 KTMYEQTRQLL
+120 KEMYKKTKELL
-131 SELEIDIDP
+131 ENLEINIEP
-140 KTKVKELSVAK
+140 KVKVKELSVAK

-157 AKAISYNADIV
+157 AKAISYNADVV
-168 IMDEPTSALTP
+168 IMDEPTSSLTP
-179 NEVKHLFD
+179 NEVAHLFS
-187 MIRKLK
+187 MIQKLK
-193 ERNVA
+193 NRGVA

-208 IFQIAD
+208 IFTIAD
-214 EVTVLRDGNHIITE
+214 EVTVLRDGNHILTK
-228 PIEKMT
+228 PISEMT
-234 IDSLISAM
+234 IDSLITAM
-242 VGRRLT
+242 VGRYLT
-248 EMFPKMECKIGDVKM
+248 DMFPKMQSQIGDVKL

-280 LRKGEILGV
+280 VRKGEILGV

-301 ETLFGLRQKSAG
+301 ETLFGLRRKSSG
-313 EILIDGKKTDIR
+313 EIFIDGGKVEIR
-325 TPADAIKAGIGFLTE
+325 SPSDAINTGIGFLTE

-346 IIPVLSVK
+346 IIPVLSVQMN
-354 INTIVANL
+354 IILANIKNYSKL
-362 AHYTK
+362 K
-367 FGIFLNHKKIY
+367 IFLDLKTMQG
-378 KDCEEYKE
+378 DCEKYKE

-415 LLTNPEILILD
+415 LLTNPDILILD

-471 MVVSHGQI
+471 LVMSHGQI
-479 TAVLD
+479 TAILD
-484 RKEADQETIMRYA
+484 RKDANQELIMRYA
-497 AAKYNNNQVA
+497 AAKTNAAIVT

>member
-1 MEDYILEMKGIVRTF
+1 MEDCILEMKNIIRTF

-24 VDLQIKTGRVHG
+24 VDFSAKRGMVHA

-61 EIWLRGKKVTIPN
+61 EIWLKGKKVVIPN
-74 PYTALK
+74 PHEALK

-109 MRGIAGFLVDH
+109 LRTMPVLVDH
-120 KTMYEQTRQLL
+120 KAMYAQTKQLLRQL
-131 SELEIDIDP
+131 EIEIDP
-140 KTKVKELSVAK
+140 KIKVKELSVAK

-168 IMDEPTSALTP
+168 IMDEPTSSLTP
-179 NEVKHLFD
+179 NEVDHLFS

-193 ERNVA
+193 ERSVA

-208 IFQIAD
+208 IFTIAD
-214 EVTVLRDGNHIITE
+214 EVTVLRDGNNITTN
-228 PIEKMT
+228 PISEIT
-234 IDSLISAM
+234 IDSLITAM

-248 EMFPKMECKIGDVKM
+248 EMFPKMESQIGDVKLA
-263 SVRHLEVPGLL
+263 VEHLEVPGLL

-280 LRKGEILGV
+280 LKRGEILGV

-301 ETLFGLRQKSAG
+301 ETIFGLRHRTAG
-313 EILIDGKKTDIR
+313 EVFIDGRKIDIR
-325 TPADAIKAGIGFLTE
+325 TPSDAIKAGIGFLTE

-354 INTIVANL
+354 LNTIIANIRS
-362 AHYTK
+362 YVR
-367 FGIFLNHKKIY
+367 FGLFLNLKKIQRDCEDY
-378 KDCEEYKE
+378 KD

-415 LLTNPEILILD
+415 LLTNPDILILD

-471 MVVSHGQI
+471 LVMSRGQL
-479 TAVLD
+479 TAILD
-484 RKEADQETIMRYA
+484 RNEADQETIMRYA
-497 AAKYNNNQVA
+497 AAKANNNQVA

>member
-1 MEDYILEMKGIVRTF
+1 MEEYILEMKNIVRTF

-24 VDLQIKTGRVHG
+24 VNFNVKRGLVHA

-61 EIWLRGKKVTIPN
+61 EIWLKGQQVTIPN
-74 PYTALK
+74 PHEALS

-109 MRGIAGFLVDH
+109 LRGFRLLVDH
-120 KTMYEQTRQLL
+120 KAMYQQTKQLL
-131 SELEIDIDP
+131 NELEIDIDP
-140 KTKVKELSVAK
+140 KIKVKELSVAK

-157 AKAISYNADIV
+157 AKAISYNADVV
-168 IMDEPTSALTP
+168 IMDEPTSSLTP
-179 NEVKHLFD
+179 NEVEHLFS

-193 ERNVA
+193 DRNVA
-198 VIYITHKMEE
+198 IIYITHKMEE
-208 IFQIAD
+208 IFSIAD
-214 EVTVLRDGNHIITE
+214 EVTVLRDGNNITTQ
-228 PIEKMT
+228 PIGEMT
-234 IDSLISAM
+234 IDSLITAM

-248 EMFPKMECKIGDVKM
+248 EMFPKMDSEIGDVKLA
-263 SVRHLEVPGLL
+263 VHNLEVPGLL
-274 HDISFD
+274 HDISFE
-280 LRKGEILGV
+280 LKRGEILGV

-301 ETLFGLRQKSAG
+301 ETMFGLRHKTAG
-313 EILIDGKKTDIR
+313 EILVDGKPVNIR
-325 TPADAIKAGIGFLTE
+325 SPSDAIRAGIGFLTE

-354 INTIVANL
+354 VNTIVANL
-362 AHYTK
+362 RHYLRLG
-367 FGIFLNHKKIY
+367 FFLNLKKIQGDCTDY
-378 KDCEEYKE
+378 KD
-386 RLKIRTPSLEAL
+386 RLKIRTPSLDSL

-415 LLTNPEILILD
+415 LLTNPDILILD

-466 MSDRI
+466 MSDRVLV
-471 MVVSHGQI
+471 MSRGQI

-497 AAKYNNNQVA
+497 APKAASNNVA